1 MALLLRISS
10 PDEASIQN
18 NAIKEDQHKY
28 LFIIP
33 LTQESSQGKQRF
45 NETSCAGPG
54 QLPRLYSWATP
65 HSAVETVV
73 NLFFCVEGEN
83 ILSCIKQPNSY
94 LGQGMDG
101 VEMYPVLLVGRA
113 HAVNRHVTVE
123 RIGSSKIHHKAV
135 LVLLVIRRKA

>member
-10 PDEASIQN
+10 PDEASIQK

-45 NETSCAGPG
+45 NETSSAGPG
-54 QLPRLYSWATP
+54 HFPRLYSWATP
-65 HSAVETVV
+65 HSAVVTVV
-73 NLFFCVEGEN
+73 NLSFCEEK
-83 ILSCIKQPNSY
+83 IFLSCKKQPNSY

-113 HAVNRHVTVE
+113 HAVDRHVTVE
-123 RIGSSKIHHKAV
+123 AIGSSKIH
-135 LVLLVIRRKA
+135 